1 MFKDN
6 WYEEHHDEVPI
17 DIESNGSSDEPDTLD
32 GAAASIDVSC
42 LPSKDKWNFDT
53 GKKKGKKKK
62 IFAYELLYYVD
73 WATTASENVAVKI
86 DSFYWPCCDQPEDLQ
101 EGVVVEESTRKEN
114 RSILLDVHL
123 PVPKAQ

>member
-1 MFKDN
+1 M
-6 WYEEHHDEVPI
+6 
-17 DIESNGSSDEPDTLD
+17 
-32 GAAASIDVSC
+32 SC
-42 LPSKDKWNFDT
+42 LHSKDKWNFDT

-86 DSFYWPCCDQPEDLQ
+86 DSFYWPCCDQPEYLQ